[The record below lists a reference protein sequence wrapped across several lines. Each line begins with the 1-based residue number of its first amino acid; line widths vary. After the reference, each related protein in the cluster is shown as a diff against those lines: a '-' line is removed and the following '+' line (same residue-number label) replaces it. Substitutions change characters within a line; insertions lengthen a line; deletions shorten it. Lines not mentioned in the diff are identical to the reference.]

1 MPPLPPDLQIW
12 TDRVRAALARYSEP
26 LFRASTGSLVKPK
39 IGQSIDDLLDRV
51 CDAQSNAPV
60 IDRRLRE
67 LPAGSQALVR
77 LIGLSRLPVWKVGHL
92 ITLSAAAGHL
102 DGFAPVEELLRAGLA
117 FPADADG
124 SELTDFPAWLGRAGT
139 LTAPMF
145 VHPAV
150 LARARGL
157 MASPAARPK
166 GTAITTDGLEWPLR
180 LAAAWQR
187 SRAAAVKTTMSK
199 SLFKR
204 DLTRLQ
210 GDDLLGSPFAD
221 LAVAVPDAG
230 VLAFEW
236 AVAAGLFRP
245 GTNEFVAEPS
255 IPAWGD
261 SAWQTLTILFARF
274 FAVETWDPRKGYSPI
289 EVGLNPTPTAALMI
303 LDQLARTPGTA
314 RTAVELAEPL
324 WEHHPSWPSA
334 LSREDARAHG
344 AEWIDAYLASVAFPL
359 RIVELVP
366 GEPRSFRL
374 TEFGRHLL
382 CGEPEP
388 PAPQS
393 YPQTLTVQ
401 PNAEMIVYRQGLTP
415 RLIAE
420 LSRFAAWKQFG
431 PACTLELTADE
442 TYRGLES
449 GLTLAVMK
457 QTLDRHAMRPLP
469 ANVADLLRRWADK
482 RERVT
487 VYPSATLVEF
497 LQPAELDLALSR
509 GLVAIKLTD
518 RIGLTADGRDPDFK
532 ALRLIGNREYDA
544 RPVKCVSV
552 ATDGLTLTVDAGQA
566 DLLLEAEIGRIAESL
581 PMNGA
586 AHRQFRM
593 TPASLRAANGRG
605 MNLESLDRWLT
616 IRAGE
621 PLSPAGRLFITTAPA
636 PVPRATTCRV
646 VRLPTPEFADG
657 LQQWPET
664 AGLVLERLGPT
675 AVVVDDVGLPALRA
689 LLEGLGITLEVES

>member
-1 MPPLPPDLQIW
+1 MPPQSPDPQTW

-26 LFRASTGSLVKPK
+26 LFRSSTGSLVKPR
-39 IGQSIDDLLDRV
+39 IGQSIEELLDRV
-51 CDAQSNAPV
+51 CDAQTNAPV

-77 LIGLSRLPVWKVGHL
+77 LVGLTRLPVWKAGHL
-92 ITLSAAAGHL
+92 IALTAAAGHL
-102 DGFAPVEELLRAGLA
+102 DGFAPVEELLRAGIA
-117 FPADADG
+117 FPADTDG
-124 SELTDFPAWLGRAGT
+124 STIADFPSWLGRTGMLA
-139 LTAPMF
+139 APVF

-157 MASPAARPK
+157 VAAPAAKPR
-166 GTAITTDGLEWPLR
+166 GAAVTTDGLEWPLR

-199 SLFKR
+199 TLFKR
-204 DLTRLQ
+204 DLARFQ
-210 GDDLLGSPFAD
+210 SDDLLGSPFAD
-221 LAVAVPDAG
+221 LAVTVPDAG

-236 AVAAGLFRP
+236 AAAAGLFRP
-245 GTNEFVAEPS
+245 GNNEFVAEPA
-255 IPAWGD
+255 IPGWSD
-261 SAWQTLTILFARF
+261 SVWQTLATLFSRF
-274 FAVETWDPRKGYSPI
+274 FAVETWDPRKGYAPA
-289 EVGLNPTPTAALMI
+289 EGGLNPTPTAALMI

-314 RTAVELAEPL
+314 LTAAELAEPL
-324 WEHHPSWPSA
+324 WEFHPSWPSA
-334 LSREDARAHG
+334 LSREDARTHG
-344 AEWIDAYLASVAFPL
+344 VDWIEAFLASVAFPL
-359 RIVELVP
+359 RVVELPP

-374 TEFGRHLL
+374 SEFGRHLL

-388 PAPQS
+388 PAPPS
-393 YPQTLTVQ
+393 FPQTLTVQ

-415 RLIAE
+415 LLIAE

-497 LQPAELDLALSR
+497 LHPAELDLALSR

-552 ATDGLTLTVDAGQA
+552 AADGLTLTVDAGQA
-566 DLLLEAEIGRIAESL
+566 DLLLEAEIGRIAEAI
-581 PMNGA
+581 PMNGS

-616 IRAGE
+616 TRAGE
-621 PLSPAGRLFITTAPA
+621 PLSPAGRLFITVAPSPA
-636 PVPRATTCRV
+636 PRATTCRV
-646 VRLPTPEFADG
+646 VRLPTSEFADG

-664 AGLVLERLGPT
+664 AGLVRERLGPT
-675 AVVVDDVGLPALRA
+675 AVVVNAEDVPALRA
-689 LLEGLGITLEVES
+689 LLESLGIGLEEYD